1 MASFSN
7 GGLNVANS
15 TEAFSPS
22 NCVPLSTRSNLW
34 NVCLFF
40 GANILA
46 HAATIH
52 PRTGATKSN
61 SFRRMLLML
70 VAPITAGTVA
80 TYVIITFLLGIKSH
94 GLKCAHF
101 LGGGGGTT
109 GRCSRWGGW
118 NTCTKGLGTSCCWTL
133 EVGRKRTIF
142 PILK

>member
-34 NVCLFF
+34 NLCLFF

-61 SFRRMLLML
+61 SFRRMILML

-80 TYVIITFLLGIKSH
+80 TYAIITFILGIKNH
-94 GLKCAHF
+94 GLKWAHF
-101 LGGGGGTT
+101 LGGAETT
-109 GRCSRWGGW
+109 GRCSCWGSW
-118 NTCTKGLGTSCCWTL
+118 NTCAKRFGTSCCWAV
-133 EVGRKRTIF
+133 EVGRERPTF
-142 PILK
+142 FILK